1 MFSIPQPET
10 AENKWRGQLDRFVKN
25 NQPELAALFW
35 GLWLENGNSQGT
47 IGIDLQPTPHF
58 VYCPQGEIE
67 KLNERVENRLQEILG
82 IIDNNKPETE
92 VVMIGIGKGEI
103 KLIQFAPKSSPET
116 CFQEIGKNVGININL
131 DQVHVNTNQS
141 IFLLADTIHHYK
153 QQNLVDLNNSQ

>member
-1 MFSIPQPET
+1 MFSINQPET
-10 AENKWRGQLDRFVKN
+10 EENKWRGQLDRFVKD

-47 IGIDLQPTPHF
+47 IGINLLPQPHF
-58 VYCPQGEIE
+58 VYCPQSEIE
-67 KLNERVENRLQEILG
+67 KLNERVENRLQELLG

-116 CFQEIGKNVGININL
+116 CFYEVGKNIDELLDSLEQRLLAQINI
-131 DQVHVNTNQS
+131 S
-141 IFLLADTIHHYK
+141 
-153 QQNLVDLNNSQ
+153 

>member
-10 AENKWRGQLDRFVKN
+10 EDNKWRRQLDKFVKN

-47 IGIDLQPTPHF
+47 IGIDFQPTPHF
-58 VYCPQGEIE
+58 VYCPQSEIE
-67 KLNERVENRLQEILG
+67 NLNDRVENRLQEILG
-82 IIDNNKPETE
+82 IIDNHKPETE

-116 CFQEIGKNVGININL
+116 CFDEIGKDVDGLL
-131 DQVHVNTNQS
+131 D
-141 IFLLADTIHHYK
+141 LLEQRLIEQISDR
-153 QQNLVDLNNSQ
+153 